1 MWPGDRAGSAHMPA
15 DYIAASRL
23 SRYLSAME
31 KGVGALNRRVFI
43 QLGAG
48 TGAALLLEACS
59 SPAPPAAPTSAPPS
73 SVGTATTSAVVTA
86 STPAA
91 AAATAPPA
99 AKPAATVIGATANRK
114 NSAALPN
121 YIAPNLAAKPDYDA
135 HDPRV
140 TLAWDNYP
148 KTPPQSWTKPAPGS
162 GGPVTAFAVDYY
174 PPPTPYPDN
183 PTWQAVNKALN
194 ADFQMTQVAG
204 TDYPLRMATIMAG
217 NDIPDILHLY
227 FGITGAFVPPGTA
240 EFVKAKCQDLTPFLA
255 GDAIKDYPNLAAIP
269 TYAWTNSSC
278 AIDGTLYSWPIHR
291 YLGGLYYFFK
301 NTDMWNQKVGANTV
315 PKDAA
320 DLKKII
326 AQLNDPNGGVW
337 GFGGQ
342 LTARFMGILGF
353 AQMFGAPNVWGLDA
367 SGKVVR
373 DRETEQFKAAVAY
386 VRDLWTSGMYW
397 PDAPSNT
404 DQRSNFVGKKFA
416 VCVEGFGNSWNDFW
430 LRGQNQNPPT
440 NFDII
445 LPFSADANTKVQSYI
460 TGGYISS
467 NVMKK
472 QSNPDRVKELLR
484 IMDYLAKPF
493 GTQEDLLIT
502 YGLTPA
508 DYTVGQDGNPNLT
521 SDGKARSQYVPWQ
534 YLSDRPYATY
544 YAGIPNYAKHVN
556 EVEKVIVDPKIAVAD
571 ATLGYYSPAS
581 ASAAGKQAEQ
591 AWTDGLNNIMV
602 ARDPM
607 STYDQLLKDWQNTA
621 GNKIKQEYNDA
632 IAAAA

>member
-1 MWPGDRAGSAHMPA
+1 MQNATGTVS
-15 DYIAASRL
+15 
-23 SRYLSAME
+23 
-31 KGVGALNRRVFI
+31 RRVFI

-48 TGAALLLEACS
+48 TSIGFLVAACS
-59 SPAPPAAPTSAPPS
+59 SPAPASAPTSAAASASGGAPTAA
-73 SVGTATTSAVVTA
+73 VAATT
-86 STPAA
+86 
-91 AAATAPPA
+91 A
-99 AKPAATVIGATANRK
+99 AKPAATSAPPAPASTVIGAAASGK
-114 NSAALPN
+114 NTAALPN
-121 YIAPNLAAKPDYDA
+121 YIPPNLLAKPDYDA

-148 KTPPQSWTKPAPGS
+148 KSPPTSWNKPAPGTGAS
-162 GGPVTAFAVDYY
+162 VNAFAVDYY
-174 PPPTPYPDN
+174 PPPTPLQDN

-194 ADFQMTQVAG
+194 ADFQMTLVAG
-204 TDYPLRMATIMAG
+204 VDYPLRMAAMMAG

-240 EFVKAKCQDLTPFLA
+240 EFIKAKCQDLTSFLA

-278 AIDGTLYSWPIHR
+278 VIDGTLYSWPIHR
-291 YLGGLYYFFK
+291 YLGGLAYFFK

-320 DLKKII
+320 DLKKIVTE
-326 AQLNDPNGGVW
+326 LNDPNNGVW

-342 LTARFMGILGF
+342 LTARFMGIFGF

-367 SGKVVR
+367 SGKIVR
-373 DRETEQFKAAVAY
+373 DRETEQFKAAVGY
-386 VRDLWTSGMYW
+386 VRDLWTSGLYW

-404 DQRSNFVGKKFA
+404 DQRSNFVAKKFA

-430 LRGQNQNPPT
+430 LRGLQQTPPT

-460 TGGYISS
+460 TGGYIST

-472 QSNPDRVKELLR
+472 ASPDRVKELLR
-484 IMDYLAKPF
+484 IVDYLAKPF

-502 YGLTPA
+502 YGLAPA
-508 DYTVGQDGNPNLT
+508 DYTVGSDGNPNLS

-534 YLSDRPYATY
+534 YLADRPYATY

-556 EVEKVIVDPKIAVAD
+556 EVEKAIVDPKIAVSD
-571 ATLGYYSPAS
+571 ATLGYYSPTAAS
-581 ASAAGKQAEQ
+581 SAGKQAEQ
-591 AWTDGLNNIMV
+591 AWNDGLNNIMV
-602 ARDPM
+602 ARDPI
-607 STYDQLLKDWQNTA
+607 SAYDDLVKTWQNAA

-632 IAAAA
+632 IAAAR